1 MLSIDSLRNLGTDE
15 ATIAAVIAIH
25 DTSCYHIQQ
34 QGTATS
40 VRTTRGIRQGCRLA
54 PMLWVVISTA
64 ILARLQEPLNG
75 PHRQGTT
82 FADGTLCQWLISDP
96 EDTHQL
102 TAFLTLLLQVME
114 DLGLLVNLTKTVL
127 LVRVRG
133 SAGQRA
139 VRQHTCWKVG
149 TVLSLKSG
157 EEKAAKH
164 RLTEARSRNAKIRR
178 ATNSRQLFALSHR
191 IRIWKACAVS
201 SAVFGLGPIGLTAKS
216 AVLLRQWFH
225 KQLRAV
231 TGSQAFITEESNAA
245 LRERAA
251 VQDPVD
257 ALADSVARKL
267 EKLQLKEPDIT
278 NTPDIVA
285 HWESCR
291 DTFDGLRTTVSTDS
305 IVPAPPPRW
314 KWRAMYVECISPP
327 SKPCVSTEPPST
339 RCTSERRLTPP
350 EHTSNT

>member
-1 MLSIDSLRNLGTDE
+1 MLSHPTAGHCNIGSHNKRNKAG
-15 ATIAAVIAIH
+15 VP
-25 DTSCYHIQQ
+25 SRP
-34 QGTATS
+34 
-40 VRTTRGIRQGCRLA
+40 V
-54 PMLWVVISTA
+54 LWVVISTA

-82 FADGTLCQWLISDP
+82 FADDTCASGDP
-96 EDTHQL
+96 EDIHQL

-133 SAGQRA
+133 SARQRA
-139 VRQHTCWKVG
+139 VHQHTCWKDGQRWWRTGLVLLPIRAEVTYLG
-149 TVLSLKSG
+149 TVLSLKSW

-201 SAVFGLGPIGLTAKS
+201 GAVFGLGPIGLTAKS
-216 AVLLRQWFH
+216 AVLLRQWFQ

-231 TGSQAFITEESNAA
+231 TGSQAFLTGESNAA

-305 IVPAPPPRW
+305 IVPAPPRSVFPHRQNHASAQSLQAQGVRPRGG
-314 KWRAMYVECISPP
+314 
-327 SKPCVSTEPPST
+327 
-339 RCTSERRLTPP
+339 
-350 EHTSNT
+350 